1 MLWRLENRFYTGII
15 TGFKAS
21 SFSHLV
27 KYDDHDEEELQLWSP
42 CEQVQLLQDDSSD
55 TGNGS
60 ASEGEES
67 GNGSASEGEDS
78 GNGVVDGVDVSKDDG
93 EKENGRLQFRSKKKR
108 SKRRRSAPVRL
119 TEEWTKVMECRQ
131 LGSGSKEKEVVEQ

>member
-67 GNGSASEGEDS
+67 GNGSASEG
-78 GNGVVDGVDVSKDDG
+78 GVDVSKDDG

>member
-1 MLWRLENRFYTGII
+1 MAVLWRLENRFYTGII

-67 GNGSASEGEDS
+67 CPQ
-78 GNGVVDGVDVSKDDG
+78 DGVDVSKDDG
-93 EKENGRLQFRSKKKR
+93 ENGRLQFRSKKKR

>member
-1 MLWRLENRFYTGII
+1 MAVLWRLENRFYTGII

-67 GNGSASEGEDS
+67 GNGSAS
-78 GNGVVDGVDVSKDDG
+78 DGVDVSKDDG

>member
-1 MLWRLENRFYTGII
+1 M
-15 TGFKAS
+15 
-21 SFSHLV
+21 
-27 KYDDHDEEELQLWSP
+27 
-42 CEQVQLLQDDSSD
+42 QLLQDDSSD

-67 GNGSASEGEDS
+67 GNGSAS
-78 GNGVVDGVDVSKDDG
+78 DGVDVSKDDG

>member
-1 MLWRLENRFYTGII
+1 MAVLWRLENRFYTGII

-67 GNGSASEGEDS
+67 GNGSASGG
-78 GNGVVDGVDVSKDDG
+78 GNGVDVSKDDG

>member
-1 MLWRLENRFYTGII
+1 MAVLWRLENRFYTGII

-67 GNGSASEGEDS
+67 GNGSASEG
-78 GNGVVDGVDVSKDDG
+78 GVDVSKDDG

-108 SKRRRSAPVRL
+108 SKRRR
-119 TEEWTKVMECRQ
+119 
-131 LGSGSKEKEVVEQ
+131 KEALKSPPDLSQHPGAWGT